1 MTPQSAPPKPPET
14 FEMPCA
20 DDGSPDASLGLLL
33 VLSGPSGVGKD
44 TVWKAVAPLLPSFCK
59 AVTCTTRPRREHEVE
74 GVDYYFVSNQ
84 EFDRL
89 IAQNEL
95 LEWAQV
101 HGNRYGVPAKPV
113 LDRLSEGR
121 DVVCVIDVQ
130 GAMAVRGLHPMC
142 FLVFLRPPQS
152 PSASETDTLAERIK
166 NRAPISPEELSRRM
180 ETAARE
186 LAQSQLYDHDL
197 VNDDLQETARSLR
210 DIVLREK
217 KRWQRNHPPGQSEGA
232 EESE

>member
-1 MTPQSAPPKPPET
+1 MTPQAALPEPPDT

-20 DDGSPDASLGLLL
+20 DDAPPDASLGLLL

-44 TVWKAVAPLLPSFCK
+44 TVWKAVAPMLPSFCK
-59 AVTCTTRPRREHEVE
+59 AITCTTRARREHEVE
-74 GVDYYFVSNQ
+74 GEDYYFVSDD

-89 IAQNEL
+89 IAQDEL

-101 HGNRYGVPAKPV
+101 HGNRYGVPAQPV

-130 GAMAVRGLHPMC
+130 GAMAVRGRFPMC
-142 FLVFLRPPQS
+142 LLVFLRPPAS
-152 PSASETDTLAERIK
+152 EAASETDTLAERIK
-166 NRAPISPEELSRRM
+166 SRAPISPEELSKRM

-186 LAQSQLYDHDL
+186 LAQSQLYDHAL
-197 VNDDLQETARSLR
+197 VNDDLEETARSLR

-217 KRWQRNHPPGQSEGA
+217 KRWGRNHPP
-232 EESE
+232 ESTESK